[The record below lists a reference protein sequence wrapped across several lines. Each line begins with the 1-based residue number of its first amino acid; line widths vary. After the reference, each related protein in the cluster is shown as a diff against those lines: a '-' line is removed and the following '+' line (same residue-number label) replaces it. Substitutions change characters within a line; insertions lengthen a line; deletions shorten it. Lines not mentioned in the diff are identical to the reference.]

1 MRISLFF
8 AFIVFYIPVK
18 GQEQPVYTDFNLGIT
33 KITEPIKI
41 DGKLD
46 DPSWEL
52 AAFTSEFLNKWPRD
66 EGYAINQTQA
76 MITYDD
82 EFLYIA
88 AINYQKKDDLVIAT
102 LKRDNPSYHW
112 SSDGFSVVIDPY
124 NKQTNGFIFGVNA
137 AGAKMDGVVSLENS
151 NTRPDVNWDNI
162 WHSAVEVHEDYWIA
176 EFAIPFKSINFDP
189 QVDEWGINFVRN
201 DMKRNEYSTWS
212 HVPQGFP
219 GIDLGHLGTMT
230 MSETLPEKKQRIVL
244 QPTMLTSGNQNFANN
259 EDLTGDLEFGLSA
272 KVPVGNKFNVDLTL
286 NPDFSTVDVDQQ
298 VTNLTRFSIRF
309 PERRQFFLENSDLF
323 SSFGTWGVKPFFS
336 RTIGL
341 NGGEVVPILFGTR
354 MTGNVTEDLRVGAMN
369 VQTRSA
375 NDLSANNYTVFAAQ
389 QNVWGR
395 SSFKTLVTN
404 RSAYTNNSF
413 EGEDFNRTIGAEYHF
428 ISTNNRF
435 RGNVR
440 YHWSQTEE
448 KLSDASFAGA
458 TFMYNDGTFFSGLTF
473 DRLGDNF
480 INELGFSQR
489 SFQYDAANDT
499 FVRVG
504 FNYINPWVGY
514 TFRPENS
521 WINSHEISTW
531 TVASFETNGDFI
543 DRVSSLNYFIQTK
556 DFGSFEVALRNNKV
570 RLLYETN
577 LIGGDEFLPAEMY
590 DYNHFNLEYNS
601 DERGMISGG
610 ADFSYGGFYNGTRLF
625 VGGRLNLRAQPW
637 GNFGVRYVM
646 NKVDLPEIYGKRTLH
661 LIGPQA
667 EVSFSRDLNWTT
679 FLQYNTQAQNFN
691 VNSRIQWRFA
701 PMSDIF
707 IVYNDNYDTNDFQI
721 QNRGMVVKLSY
732 WIN

>member
-1 MRISLFF
+1 MRLTFFF
-8 AFIVFYIPVK
+8 AFIVLYIPLNA
-18 GQEQPVYTDFNLGIT
+18 QEQPEYADFNLGLT
-33 KITEPIKI
+33 KINSSITI
-41 DGKLD
+41 DGVLD
-46 DPSWEL
+46 EQAWEG
-52 AAFTSEFLNKWPRD
+52 ASVTSEFLNKWPRD
-66 EGYAINQTQA
+66 EGYAVNQTTA
-76 MITYDD
+76 WVTYDD
-82 EFLYIA
+82 DFLYIA
-88 AINYQKKDDLVIAT
+88 AINYQKREDLVIAT

-112 SSDGFSVVIDPY
+112 NSDGFSVVIDPY
-124 NKQTNGFIFGVNA
+124 NQQTNGFIFGVNA

-162 WHSAVEVHEDYWIA
+162 WHSAVQIHDEYWVA

-189 QVDEWGINFVRN
+189 DSDEWGINFVRN

-230 MSETLPEKKQRIVL
+230 LSENLPSKRQRVVL
-244 QPTMLTSGNQNFANN
+244 QPTVLTSGNRNFADS
-259 EDLTGDLEFGLSA
+259 EDFAGDVEFGLSA
-272 KVPVGNKFNVDLTL
+272 KVPVGSKFKMDLTV

-298 VTNLTRFSIRF
+298 VTNLTRFNIRF

-341 NGGEVVPILFGTR
+341 NGGSVVPILFGSR
-354 MTGNVTEDLRVGAMN
+354 MTGNVNENLRVGAMN
-369 VQTRSA
+369 VQTRPVD
-375 NDLSANNYTVFAAQ
+375 DLSANNYTVFAAQ

-404 RSAYTNNSF
+404 RSAYSNNSF
-413 EGEDFNRTIGAEYHF
+413 GGDDFNRTIGAEYHF
-428 ISTNNRF
+428 ISENNRF

-448 KLSDASFAGA
+448 KLNDASFVGA
-458 TFMYNDGTFFSGLTF
+458 TMMYDNGTSYAGLTM

-480 INELGFSQR
+480 INELGFSMR

-499 FVRVG
+499 LVRVG

-514 TFRPENS
+514 IYRPES
-521 WINSHEISTW
+521 GWVNSHEFSAW
-531 TVASFETNGDFI
+531 TVASYETNGDFI
-543 DRVSSLNYFIQTK
+543 DRVSSLNYFINTK
-556 DFGSFEVALRNNKV
+556 DFGWFEVALRNSKI
-570 RLLYETN
+570 RLLYETD
-577 LIGGDEFLPAEMY
+577 LIGGDEFLPARTY
-590 DYNHFNLEYNS
+590 DFSHFNLAYNS

-610 ADFSYGGFYNGTRLF
+610 ADFSYGGFYNGTRMF
-625 VGGRLNLRAQPW
+625 IGGNLNLRAQPW
-637 GNFGVRYVM
+637 GNFGVRYIM
-646 NKVDLPEIYGKRTLH
+646 NKVDLPDNFGARTLH
-661 LIGPQA
+661 LIGPQT

-679 FLQYNTQAQNFN
+679 FLQYNTQAENFN
-691 VNSRIQWRFA
+691 INSRIQWRFA

-707 IVYNDNYDTNDFQI
+707 IVYNDNYDTGDFQI
-721 QNRGMVVKLSY
+721 QNRGVVVKMSY